1 MRPQFTP
8 QQYMRTLIE
17 QAQQGVLQKKK
28 GGKKSGKGGSRGE
41 ESIGSGTASI
51 QLQIN
56 SEALKEREEGTVQR
70 EHLMRVRDQCY
81 CELGR
86 RLVRRETQWGHAQL
100 GPSNYHTRQYL
111 LPLVREEVTRL

>member
-70 EHLMRVRDQCY
+70 EHLMRNLIAILRGVEPKDALDIASALLDQ
-81 CELGR
+81 GISIIDPQGMNSQ
-86 RLVRRETQWGHAQL
+86 TPT
-100 GPSNYHTRQYL
+100 PS
-111 LPLVREEVTRL
+111 